1 MISLLR
7 ILISVSHARVI
18 EYSKRPWKTV
28 EEMNEGLIKLWN
40 TRVGKSDR
48 VFVLGDF
55 SFGNRPKIKEIVSQ
69 LNGTKILVRGNHDGY
84 RSPFYVE
91 AGFHAVSPLPM
102 LYDGIYLLSHEPVFP
117 LADGLINIHGH
128 IHNSINPYFYAPSH
142 ICVSVENTGYR
153 PVTLK
158 RVLTMLKEKN
168 EHQVRLVAER
178 EAQQNEDYDLRG
190 EVVR

>member
-1 MISLLR
+1 MDYF
-7 ILISVSHARVI
+7 VADPHWNHAKVI
-18 EYSKRPWKTV
+18 EYSNRPWKTV
-28 EEMNEGLIKLWN
+28 EEMDAGLIKLWN
-40 TRVGKSDR
+40 SRVGENDR

-55 SFGNRPKIKEIVSQ
+55 ALANKTKIREITSQ

-102 LYDGIYLLSHEPVFP
+102 LYEGIYLLSHEPVFP

-128 IHNSINPYFYAPSH
+128 IHNNINLYSYAPSH

-168 EHQVRLVAER
+168 ERQVQLVAER
-178 EAQQNEDYDLRG
+178 ETQQSEDYDLRG
-190 EVVR
+190 EIVR